1 MHHRRLDAHLELLYG
16 RHVVAEHALLQH
28 GDGVAL
34 TADLLNLL
42 AGTVAAGGQ
51 TKLLR
56 KITTPPGSG
65 KPRLR
70 TVTHLTPGSL
80 MLCPW

>member
-1 MHHRRLDAHLELLYG
+1 MYHCRLDAHLELLYR

-34 TADLLNLL
+34 AADLLNLL

-56 KITTPPGSG
+56 KKKSQLPQGPVN
-65 KPRLR
+65 PDLER
-70 TVTHLTPGSL
+70 
-80 MLCPW
+80 